1 MRVLL
6 AFAACLAAAP
16 ALADEAWRSDM
27 GDIVYLDKRDGAAI
41 LTFTN
46 VDASLATLIVPGL
59 AGNYDRRGTHPA
71 FWIGEGAGNCAAI
84 LRHGDLESR
93 QSGRAIIVF
102 DKPGFPT
109 SFTMILGAC
118 FDAPDLPVRAE
129 TEAGR

>member
-1 MRVLL
+1 MRISL

-16 ALADEAWRSDM
+16 ALADEVWRSDT
-27 GDIVYLDKRDGAAI
+27 GDIVYLADRNGAAI

-46 VDASLATLIVPGL
+46 VDASAATLIVPGL
-59 AGNYDRRGTHPA
+59 AGNFDRRGTHPG

-93 QSGRAIIVF
+93 QWGRAIIVF
-102 DKPGFPT
+102 DRPGFPT

-129 TEAGR
+129 AVPGR